1 MSDVWIF
8 SIGAVIFIFLTWATI
23 VFLALRFNELY
34 RADQAAAPGSPD
46 IVMEGDIEVFSQRP
60 GPRA

>member
-23 VFLALRFNELY
+23 VFLSLRFSEIY
-34 RADQAAAPGSPD
+34 RTDQAAAAGAPD
-46 IVMEGDIEVFSQRP
+46 IVMEGSTEVLIAPDTP
-60 GPRA
+60 GA